1 MNGRPNAAPRLIKS
15 SAVILL
21 ALVATYASSWASVLP
36 FAWFW
41 FIWFVVLLY
50 FGFTARGS
58 LSKAVLINVGAAVL
72 ALALGEIYFWYI
84 KIEKTNTYCCDGRYF
99 VRDDLMGM
107 IPRKS
112 FAATHVKTIN
122 SVPIYKVTYTIDSNG
137 LRIAPPYNLRSV
149 MGSVLFFGCS
159 YTMGDGVED
168 TETIPYMT
176 GLLTE
181 GRYAM
186 YNFGFHGY
194 GPQQMLA
201 ALEGGLVKKTVA
213 VPPQHIIYQAIP
225 YHMERVAGLMTWFPH
240 APRYRRTDGGQV
252 IPDGNLDTV
261 EDETRYSQIEQFWRK
276 QGPTG
281 HAIAKNLR
289 RSYIYDK
296 LVRPLRSL
304 SREDVQ
310 LFLDIVSQAKNEAAR
325 QFPKSGF
332 HILLWDNMF
341 VKHDYLQFLPVVLD
355 AFRQKQIHVH
365 LVSDI
370 IPDYDASA
378 PKTKYEIHPHDSHP
392 NPLAYRLL
400 ATYVA
405 KNILHGE

>member
-1 MNGRPNAAPRLIKS
+1 MSGRPNATPRLIKG

-41 FIWFVVLLY
+41 FIWFVALLY

-72 ALALGEIYFWYI
+72 ALALGEIYFWCV
-84 KIEKTNTYCCDGRYF
+84 KVEKTNTYCCDGRYF

-137 LRIAPPYNLRSV
+137 LRIAPPYDLRSV
-149 MGSVLFFGCS
+149 TGSVLFFGCS

-181 GRYAM
+181 GRYAI

-201 ALEGGLVKKTVA
+201 ALEGGLVKKTVT

-281 HAIAKNLR
+281 HAIAQNLR

-325 QFPKSGF
+325 QFPKSEF

-341 VKHDYLQFLPVVLD
+341 VKHDYLQFLPGVLD

-370 IPDYDASA
+370 IPDYDATA
-378 PKTKYEIHPHDSHP
+378 PNMKYEIHPYDSHP